1 MFIFYKK
8 IYPRSACGLVTV
20 LLVAGILLLTAVAVH
35 AAEVDSFTNRHE
47 LADSGPQLNGIVNKW
62 LEEAIAEA
70 NKKPLFQI
78 ESDEEGIGYCNREQL
93 LAALQ
98 DKLTGFIVGKLEAR
112 VMEDETLDTI
122 RVEFDDSIYRDLV
135 FAESPTISLTRYLAV
150 LLRIGD
156 VYFGADKF
164 GHFFSEGYSYYEMY
178 RGGDEFSALQFG
190 DLTES
195 TFYGELATGIF
206 SYADLAAN
214 LNGLRFW
221 NRILGLKPDPLSGQ
235 EVIRPYVQCVDKKW
249 QLVAPFA
256 WQEYVDPA
264 WDEAVNCNAFKNESL
279 LEKVKKRIAEAS
291 HGGTCP
297 LYPVDRMLLEE
308 KYGDL
313 LDYVYNPHGN
323 TVLDEPLK
331 PKIEQYWSTILGR
344 LKTSPLFQ

>member
-1 MFIFYKK
+1 
-8 IYPRSACGLVTV
+8 
-20 LLVAGILLLTAVAVH
+20 VAGIWLLSAVAVH
-35 AAEVDSFTNRHE
+35 AAEVDSFTNRHA

-70 NKKPLFQI
+70 NKKPLFLI
-78 ESDEEGIGYCNREQL
+78 ESDREGIGYCNQEQL

-112 VMEDETLDTI
+112 VMEDKTLDTI
-122 RVEFDDSIYRDLV
+122 KVEFDDSIYRDLV
-135 FAESPTISLTRYLAV
+135 FAESPTISLTKYLAV
-150 LLRIGD
+150 LLRVGE

-164 GHFFSEGYSYYEMY
+164 GHFFSEGFSYYEMY
-178 RGGDEFSALQFG
+178 KNGDEHSALQFG

-195 TFYGELATGIF
+195 TFYGELTTGIF

-221 NRILGLKPDPLSGQ
+221 NRILGLKPDPLSG
-235 EVIRPYVQCVDKKW
+235 EKVIRPYVQCVDKKW
-249 QLVAPFA
+249 QLAAPFA
-256 WQEYVDPA
+256 WEEYVDPA
-264 WDEAVNCNAFKNESL
+264 WDEAVNCNAFKNRSL

-291 HGGTCP
+291 NGGTCP
-297 LYPVDRMLLEE
+297 LYPVDRGLLEE

-313 LDYVYNPHGN
+313 LDYVYNPGGN
-323 TVLDEPLK
+323 RVLDEPLK